1 MIKYL
6 MAFLLFILFVFSY
19 AQEDKENLQEPE
31 FIRVTV
37 KDFILDYKVEN
48 DNLVAKVSY
57 PTEGW
62 IAIGFNPTKKMKDA
76 NFIIGCNRDGQE
88 IIDDHFGV
96 NPVSHKAD
104 TLIGGKNNLIES
116 SCTEEEG
123 KTTLSFTIPLDS
135 GDEKDGVLKK
145 GKENKVIFAAGKKD
159 DLRKKHFV
167 RAKKMIV
174 F

>member
-1 MIKYL
+1 MIKYFL
-6 MAFLLFILFVFSY
+6 TFLLSVLIAFTY
-19 AQEDKENLQEPE
+19 AQDKVEKSQEPE
-31 FIRVTV
+31 FNIITV
-37 KDFILDYKVEN
+37 KDFILDYRVEN

-62 IAIGFNPTKKMKDA
+62 VAIGFNPVKKMKGA
-76 NFIIGCNRDGQE
+76 NFIIGCNKEGKE
-88 IIDDHFGV
+88 IVEDHYGV

-116 SCTEEEG
+116 SCTEEDG
-123 KTTLSFTIPLDS
+123 RTTLSFTIPLNS

-159 DLRKKHFV
+159 DLGTKHSV
-167 RAKKMIV
+167 LAKEMIK